1 MLILRLWGENGQ
13 QALETSHVCL
23 INANVVG
30 TEILKSLV
38 LPGIRAFSIIDDN
51 KITEEDYDSNF
62 FLCTDGSIGQSRA
75 KIATQLLLEMND
87 DVKKGDFVEE
97 NFETLLD
104 KNINYFTNFTIVI
117 ACGINNEKS
126 LNKLSTALWELNIP
140 LLLVNS
146 IGFLG
151 YIRLQIKEHSILEP
165 HPDNS
170 LEDLRL
176 DDLFPELK
184 KFLDDYPSFD
194 SLSRKELT
202 RIPSL
207 VIIYKNLLEWRR
219 KFEKNENEIPKV
231 YKEKSQL
238 SSIIKNQMEDLKMLK
253 AGEHLESDEP
263 NELNIETSFEL
274 ENFEEAAKLVNKV
287 FYDSHK
293 IPDNLQ
299 TLLLEVDTQTDD
311 CQQINSF
318 FWIMMKSLGRYIQ
331 KYNCLPLRGTIPD
344 MNCGSEEYIQLQKLY
359 KSKAKD
365 DIDKLFKIAQ
375 KLTKSPKVKLVESD
389 IQLFCKN
396 VRYLNVLR
404 TSTIY
409 NELYSDRL
417 RLLAKT
423 RLQNGTDEE
432 GLDNDEL
439 RFYILMRLIDRFYSK
454 HNRFP
459 GQTDDEVESHI
470 SELKV
475 FPFYCLISFKNF

>member
-1 MLILRLWGENGQ
+1 
-13 QALETSHVCL
+13 
-23 INANVVG
+23 
-30 TEILKSLV
+30 
-38 LPGIRAFSIIDDN
+38 
-51 KITEEDYDSNF
+51 
-62 FLCTDGSIGQSRA
+62 
-75 KIATQLLLEMND
+75 
-87 DVKKGDFVEE
+87 
-97 NFETLLD
+97 
-104 KNINYFTNFTIVI
+104 
-117 ACGINNEKS
+117 
-126 LNKLSTALWELNIP
+126 
-140 LLLVNS
+140 
-146 IGFLG
+146 
-151 YIRLQIKEHSILEP
+151 
-165 HPDNS
+165 
-170 LEDLRL
+170 
-176 DDLFPELK
+176 
-184 KFLDDYPSFD
+184 
-194 SLSRKELT
+194 
-202 RIPSL
+202 
-207 VIIYKNLLEWRR
+207 
-219 KFEKNENEIPKV
+219 
-231 YKEKSQL
+231 
-238 SSIIKNQMEDLKMLK
+238 MEDLKMLK

-475 FPFYCLISFKNF
+475 FHFYCLISFKNF